1 MSGNETFSGA
11 SANYVGLVHHN
22 YTEIWFSLQP
32 WGPDHNYVHTT
43 PKEFENR
50 ASFLQLGPPSTP
62 IRHGKGAFLKRS
74 SNPPALRFSVD
85 RKHLENDEVTA
96 ITWFPSLPLPPASP
110 PSSLPLPPSLPEF
123 SSNTNPNSFGVVCTE
138 NIPCVS
144 RVKPLFLNSFGV
156 MWTLSKCF

>member
-1 MSGNETFSGA
+1 MMTFSGA
-11 SANYVGLVHHN
+11 SANYVGLVHLN

-32 WGPDHNYVHTT
+32 WGPDHDHVLTT

-50 ASFLQLGPPSTP
+50 ALFLQLGPPSTL

-96 ITWFPSLPLPPASP
+96 ITWFPSLPLPLP
-110 PSSLPLPPSLPEF
+110 LPLPPCPSPPPCPSFPPTQIQIPSAWCAQKTSHAFPEW
-123 SSNTNPNSFGVVCTE
+123 NH
-138 NIPCVS
+138 
-144 RVKPLFLNSFGV
+144 
-156 MWTLSKCF
+156 CF